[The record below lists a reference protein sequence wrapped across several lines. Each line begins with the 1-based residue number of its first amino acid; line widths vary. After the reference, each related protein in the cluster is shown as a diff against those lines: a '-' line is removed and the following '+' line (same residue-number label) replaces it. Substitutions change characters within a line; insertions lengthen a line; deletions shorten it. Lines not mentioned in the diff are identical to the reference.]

1 MNSRMTV
8 TYISSNSDIATLIN
22 VFIVDPENQEK
33 LIRILQEATESVIQS
48 LPGFV
53 SANIHKSL
61 DGTRVVNYA
70 QWKRKEDLEAMLQNP
85 QAREHLDECFKLSNP
100 DPHLYEVVSIHHR

>member
-1 MNSRMTV
+1 MTV

-100 DPHLYEVVSIHHR
+100 NPHLYEVVSIHHR

>member
-1 MNSRMTV
+1 MTV